1 VRAVCRSGG
10 ESAMN
15 ERILVAEDSATQA
28 IQIKHILA
36 AAGFEVETAAN
47 GEEALRAIER
57 QPPDLVLTDLDMPK
71 LNGLQLVEAVHRR
84 FPRVPV
90 VLMTAYGND
99 EVAARAL
106 EAGAASY
113 VPKRNLDRDLLEA
126 IRDLLAVVA
135 ADRELTRLSEF
146 LTDHDARYEIDND
159 LASIPPIVA
168 HVQTELAEIG
178 LADES
183 ERIRIGVA
191 LSTALRNAICC
202 GNLEVMAMCAEE
214 QPAGDARRTIDRL
227 VAERSGQPPYRDRSA
242 WLETRLAR
250 DKAEFLVGHEGPGF
264 TEQQLFGNLD
274 GSRLDSDDEGWV
286 LIKSFMD
293 EVTLEADGRQLKMV
307 KRSAR

>member
-1 VRAVCRSGG
+1 
-10 ESAMN
+10 MN
-15 ERILVAEDSATQA
+15 EKILVAEDSATQA

-36 AAGFEVETAAN
+36 TAGFEVETAAN

-113 VPKRNLDRDLLEA
+113 VPKRNLERDLLES

-135 ADRELTRLSEF
+135 ADRELARLSEY
-146 LTDHDARYEIDND
+146 LTDHDARYEIEND
-159 LASIPPIVA
+159 LASIPPIVG
-168 HVQTELAEIG
+168 HVQSELAEMG

-191 LSTALRNAICC
+191 LSTAMRNAICC
-202 GNLEVMAMCAEE
+202 GNLEVTAVCASE
-214 QPAGDARRTIDRL
+214 QPASDAGRTIDRL
-227 VAERSGQPPYRDRSA
+227 VAERSAQAPYRDRGA
-242 WLETRLAR
+242 WLETHLAR
-250 DKAEFLVGHEGPGF
+250 DEAVFLVGHEGPGF
-264 TEQQLFGNLD
+264 TEQELFGERD
-274 GSRLDSDDEGWV
+274 GDRLDSDADGWL
-286 LIKSFMD
+286 LIRSFMD
-293 EVTLEADGRQLKMV
+293 EVTLETDGKQLKMV

>member
-1 VRAVCRSGG
+1 
-10 ESAMN
+10 MN

-47 GEEALRAIER
+47 GEEALKAIER

-113 VPKRNLDRDLLEA
+113 VPKRNLDRDLLET
-126 IRDLLAVVA
+126 IRDLLAVLA
-135 ADRELTRLSEF
+135 ADRELARLTDY
-146 LTDHDARYEIDND
+146 LADHDARYEIDND

-168 HVQTELAEIG
+168 HVQSELAELG

-183 ERIRIGVA
+183 DRIRLGIA
-191 LSTALRNAICC
+191 LSTAMRNAICC
-202 GNLEVMAMCAEE
+202 GNLEVTTGCGPE
-214 QPAGDARRTIDRL
+214 QFEPGGGRSVDRL
-227 VAERSGQPPYRDRSA
+227 LVERAAQMPYRDRRA
-242 WLETRLAR
+242 WLETRLNR
-250 DKAEFLVGHEGPGF
+250 NKAEFLVGHEGPGF
-264 TEQQLFGNLD
+264 TDEQLFGDRD
-274 GSRLDSDDEGWV
+274 GDRLDSDADGWL

-293 EVTLEADGRQLKMV
+293 EVTLSADGKQLTMV
-307 KRSAR
+307 KHSAR

>member
-1 VRAVCRSGG
+1 
-10 ESAMN
+10 MN

-36 AAGFEVETAAN
+36 AAEFEVETAAN

-113 VPKRNLDRDLLEA
+113 VPKRNLDRDLLGT
-126 IRDLLAVVA
+126 IRDMLAVVVT
-135 ADRELTRLSEF
+135 DRELARLTEF
-146 LTDHDARYEIDND
+146 LTGEDARYEIDND

-168 HVQTELAEIG
+168 HVQSELAELG

-183 ERIRIGVA
+183 ERIRLGIA
-191 LSTALRNAICC
+191 LSTAMRNAICC
-202 GNLEVMAMCAEE
+202 GNLEVTTGCGPEHFE
-214 QPAGDARRTIDRL
+214 IGGGRSIDQL
-227 VAERSGQPPYRDRSA
+227 VVERSGQAPYRDRSA
-242 WLETRLAR
+242 WLETRLTR
-250 DKAEFLVGHEGPGF
+250 DKIEFLVGHQGPRF
-264 TEQQLFGNLD
+264 TDERLFGNRN
-274 GSRLDSDDEGWV
+274 GERLDSDADGWL

-293 EVTLEADGRQLKMV
+293 EVTLSADGKQLTMV
-307 KRSAR
+307 KHSAR